1 MTERPVTERPMTG
14 PSGATMPVT
23 EPSAP
28 GSSVTGTQPGD
39 PVRVRVPGKINLALC
54 VGPRRE
60 DGFHDLATVFQS
72 VSLFDELTATAA
84 PAGVVTVTVEG
95 PGADLVGA
103 PEDNL
108 AVRAARL
115 LVETYAPRR
124 GVDLAIAK
132 GIPVAGGMAGGSADA
147 AAALLACDRLWGL
160 GLPREAL
167 LELGAVLGSDVPFTL
182 LGGTA
187 VGHGRGERLAGV
199 RVDHVFHWV
208 LVTSGEGLSTPAV
221 FRRFDRLHPPASVP
235 APVVPDGLLAAL
247 AAGDPVALARTL
259 RNDLAE
265 PALELRP
272 DLAATLAAGE
282 EAGAVGRM
290 VSGSGPTCAFLARD
304 AVHATVLATALRV
317 GLPGRDIHVVTAPA
331 SIGFPHAGRG

>member
-1 MTERPVTERPMTG
+1 MPEPA
-14 PSGATMPVT
+14 GAR
-23 EPSAP
+23 
-28 GSSVTGTQPGD
+28 PGD
-39 PVRVRVPGKINLALC
+39 AVRVRVPGKINLALC
-54 VGPRRE
+54 VGPRRA

-72 VSLFDELTATAA
+72 VSLFDELTAAPA
-84 PAGVVTVTVEG
+84 PAGVVTVTVTG

-115 LVETYAPRR
+115 LAATYAPQR
-124 GVDLAIAK
+124 GAHLAIAK

-160 GLPREAL
+160 GLPLDAL
-167 LELGAVLGSDVPFTL
+167 LELGAALGSDVPFTV

-187 VGHGRGERLAGV
+187 VGHGRGERLGSV

-221 FRRFDRLHPPASVP
+221 FRGFDALHPPLTVP
-235 APVVPDGLLAAL
+235 APAVPDGLLAAL
-247 AAGDPVALARTL
+247 AAGDPVALGATL

-265 PALELRP
+265 PAVQLRP
-272 DLAATLAAGE
+272 DLAATLAAGRR
-282 EAGAVGRM
+282 AGAVAGM

-304 AVHATVLATALRV
+304 AAHAGVVAAGLRA
-317 GLPGRDIHVVTAPA
+317 GLPGRDIHLVTAPA
-331 SIGFPHAGRG
+331 SIGFPHGGRG